1 MDSSF
6 YRKFTHRLGLA
17 RMLKKF
23 VKNKRAM
30 VFTAIGII
38 VLVYGVLGNHGIV
51 QRLRLQHEKAEM
63 ERKIKEA
70 NDETK
75 QLQNQSHDLDTNL
88 KAIEKVARERYGM
101 AREGERVY
109 RTTDSSR

>member
-6 YRKFTHRLGLA
+6 YRKLTRGLGPV
-17 RMLKKF
+17 RILKKF
-23 VKNKRAM
+23 VKNKKAM
-30 VFTAIGII
+30 ALTAIGTI
-38 VLVYGVLGNHGIV
+38 VLVYGVLGNHGLV
-51 QRLRLQHEKAEM
+51 QRWKLQHEKAEL

-70 NDETK
+70 SEETK
-75 QLQNQSHDLDTNL
+75 QLQNESHDLDTNL

-109 RTTDSSR
+109 KTTDSSR

>member
-6 YRKFTHRLGLA
+6 YRGVTHRFNLVRA
-17 RMLKKF
+17 FKKF
-23 VKNKRAM
+23 IRNKRA
-30 VFTAIGII
+30 VTFTVIGAL

-51 QRLRLQHEKAEM
+51 QRVKLQREKAEL
-63 ERKIKEA
+63 ERKIKAASE
-70 NDETK
+70 ETK
-75 QLQNQSHDLDTNL
+75 QLQLESKDLDTNL

-109 RTTDSSR
+109 RTSDSAR

>member
-6 YRKFTHRLGLA
+6 YRKLTHRLGLTTA
-17 RMLKKF
+17 LKKF
-23 VKNKRAM
+23 VRNKKAM
-30 VFTAIGII
+30 VVTGIGLV

-51 QRLRLQHEKAEM
+51 QRLRLQHEKADL

-70 NDETK
+70 GEETR
-75 QLQNQSHDLDTNL
+75 QLQNQSRDLDTNL

-101 AREGERVY
+101 ARDGERVY
-109 RTTDSSR
+109 KAADSTR

>member
-6 YRKFTHRLGLA
+6 YRRITHRFDPLRA
-17 RMLKKF
+17 FKKF
-23 VKNKRAM
+23 IRNRRA
-30 VFTAIGII
+30 VTLTVIGAI
-38 VLVYGVLGNHGIV
+38 VLVYGVLGNHGIL
-51 QRLRLQHEKAEM
+51 QRFRLQREKSEL

-70 NDETK
+70 NDETR
-75 QLQNQSHDLDTNL
+75 QLQLQSRDLDTNM

-109 RTTDSSR
+109 RAVDSVK